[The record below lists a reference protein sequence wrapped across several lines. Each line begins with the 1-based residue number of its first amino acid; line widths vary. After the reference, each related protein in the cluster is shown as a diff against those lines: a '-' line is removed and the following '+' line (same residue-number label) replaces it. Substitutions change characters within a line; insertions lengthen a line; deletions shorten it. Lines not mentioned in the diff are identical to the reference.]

1 MALRREVKQLVDGLQ
16 ERLEIEG
23 FFHDRER
30 PCDDGLLLC
39 SAHGRYEED
48 GTRSQRFHSLQSVIE
63 SSTGPIQ
70 HT

>member
-39 SAHGRYEED
+39 SAHGRY
-48 GTRSQRFHSLQSVIE
+48 
-63 SSTGPIQ
+63 
-70 HT
+70 